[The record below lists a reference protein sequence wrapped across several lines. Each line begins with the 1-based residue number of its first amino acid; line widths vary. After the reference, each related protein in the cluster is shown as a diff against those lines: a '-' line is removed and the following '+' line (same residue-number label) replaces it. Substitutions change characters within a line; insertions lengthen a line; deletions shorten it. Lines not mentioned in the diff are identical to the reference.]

1 MTNTHVAIGEVITP
15 QMVSL
20 EQWPKDRVPEG
31 AITEWEQVADR
42 RPHSAAITPM
52 RGALSTSMG
61 TPGSGDRVI
70 AVDNV
75 KNTDKTREDSDWTSA

>member
-1 MTNTHVAIGEVITP
+1 
-15 QMVSL
+15 MVSSCKTNRHQIL
-20 EQWPKDRVPEG
+20 YLV
-31 AITEWEQVADR
+31 AQVADR

-75 KNTDKTREDSDWTSA
+75 KNTDKTREDSD